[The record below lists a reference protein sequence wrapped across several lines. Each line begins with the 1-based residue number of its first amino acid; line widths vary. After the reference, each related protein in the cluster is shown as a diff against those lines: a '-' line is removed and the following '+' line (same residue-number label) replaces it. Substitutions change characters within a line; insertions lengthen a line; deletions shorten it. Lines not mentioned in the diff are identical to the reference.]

1 MAAPTT
7 QGRSLKAIGASLLL
21 AVWLWASL
29 TAAAAELRGTG
40 DLGVIIERARGS
52 LLVVDTTARISLGR
66 VEGLGD
72 LSHASV
78 VFSRD
83 QRYAFVFGR
92 DGALTKVDLLERR
105 IDRRIEQAHNSVG
118 GAISQDGRW
127 LATSNY
133 DPGGVR
139 IFASSNLEKVA
150 EIPAVTGSGKASKVV
165 GLVDAPGQRFV
176 FSLFEAGEIW
186 VAEVQDPRHP
196 RLQKFKAGKEPY
208 DALISP
214 EGRYYIA
221 GLFGEDG
228 LASLDLWNLE
238 AGVKKIVPE
247 YAKDDPKLP
256 VFKMP
261 HLEGR
266 ALVGDLWFLPAV
278 GRHEIL
284 VIDRR
289 DWKVVR
295 RIPLEGQPVFVIP
308 RPDERQLWVN
318 FALPDNDRLAVIDT
332 WELRVVRRLEPGKA
346 VLHMEFTPKGEQVW
360 VSARDDDRVL
370 VYDPETYAELARIE
384 ADKPSG
390 IFFTARA
397 TRLGL

>member
-1 MAAPTT
+1 MTPTMRPI
-7 QGRSLKAIGASLLL
+7 RSFSALFL
-21 AVWLWASL
+21 L
-29 TAAAAELRGTG
+29 TACLAANSAELRGTG
-40 DLGVIIERARGS
+40 DLGLIVERAKGS
-52 LLVVDTTARISLGR
+52 LVEVNTTKRSLAGH

-72 LSHASV
+72 LSHASLV
-78 VFSRD
+78 YSPD

-92 DGALTKVDLLERR
+92 DGALTKVDLLESKIVKRV
-105 IDRRIEQAHNSVG
+105 EQAHNSVG
-118 GAISQDGRW
+118 GAISQYGT
-127 LATSNY
+127 LIATSNY

-139 IFASSNLEKVA
+139 VFSADTLEKVA
-150 EIPAVTGSGKASKVV
+150 DIKAEYGAGQLAKVV

-186 VAEVQDPRHP
+186 VADLHDPKSP
-196 RLQKFKAGKEPY
+196 KIEKFKAGKEPY

-228 LASLDLWNLE
+228 LALLDLWNT
-238 AGVKKIVPE
+238 GNGIRKIVPE

-266 ALVGDLWFLPAV
+266 ALIGDYWFLPAV
-278 GRHEIL
+278 GHHEML

-289 DWKVVR
+289 DWKVVKK
-295 RIPLEGQPVFVIP
+295 IQLDGQPIFVIP
-308 RPDERQLWVN
+308 RPDERQVWIN
-318 FALPDNDRLAVIDT
+318 FALPDNDKIEVIDT
-332 WELRVVRRLEPGKA
+332 RDLSVVKRLTPGKA
-346 VLHMEFTPKGEQVW
+346 ILHMEFTPKGNEVW
-360 VSARDDDRVL
+360 VSARDSDQVV
-370 VYDPETYAELARIE
+370 VYDTETFQELTRLP

-397 TRLGL
+397 HRLGL